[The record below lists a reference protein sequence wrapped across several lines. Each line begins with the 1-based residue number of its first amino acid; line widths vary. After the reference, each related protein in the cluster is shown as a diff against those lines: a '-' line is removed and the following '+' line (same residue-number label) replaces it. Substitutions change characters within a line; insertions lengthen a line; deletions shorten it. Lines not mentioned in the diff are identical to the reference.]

1 MLIILWLCIVG
12 LRLIG
17 VLLGEVESLLLPV
30 VPMLI
35 WFWLLSAAGPP
46 KLVFKPTIPKSDA
59 FLYFV

>member
-1 MLIILWLCIVG
+1 VG